1 MLARILPERCAYCG
15 GRTIAKTVETLAGYP
30 ACAAC
35 HAHFGVDVDR
45 ERLARVRAY
54 RAERRGS
61 HLDRLLPI
69 AR

>member
-1 MLARILPERCAYCG
+1 MLARILPVRCAYCG
-15 GRTIAKTVETLAGYP
+15 SRTIAKTVETLAGYP

-54 RAERRGS
+54 QVDRRSS
-61 HLDRLLPI
+61 HLGRRLPTG
-69 AR
+69 R